1 MSKQDK
7 FRQSETSFVAA
18 GSGAPGPAEN
28 NSRSQAQN
36 SSQDDCQREAIASS
50 CGDGKGCVPEMA
62 RPLRLQCGDCEELVH
77 QLSNLITPILM
88 HAQMLEWRLPPYS
101 HLKRPVRELE
111 RNARRAGEL
120 LESHDAPCRRRKS
133 GHRRRDLRRGRKPH
147 EPEGKRPASSQ
158 ASVTGVLA
166 RFSQKGM
173 MVGDGLYPYDTLEG
187 ESHDCSRNGSG
198 QYANT

>member
-7 FRQSETSFVAA
+7 FRQSETSFVGA
-18 GSGAPGPAEN
+18 GSGASGLAEN

-62 RPLRLQCGDCEELVH
+62 RPLRLQCGDCEDLVH

-120 LESHDAPCRRRKS
+120 LKSMMRR
-133 GHRRRDLRRGRKPH
+133 
-147 EPEGKRPASSQ
+147 A
-158 ASVTGVLA
+158 
-166 RFSQKGM
+166 
-173 MVGDGLYPYDTLEG
+173 GDGNPGTAEETCAEAG
-187 ESHDCSRNGSG
+187 NRTSRKESARQAHKRV
-198 QYANT
+198 

>member
-18 GSGAPGPAEN
+18 GSGASGPAEN

-36 SSQDDCQREAIASS
+36 SSQNDRQCEATASSS

-62 RPLRLQCGDCEELVH
+62 HPLRLQCGDCEELVH
-77 QLSNLITPILM
+77 QLSNVITPILM
-88 HAQMLEWRLPPYS
+88 HAQMLEWKLPPYS

-120 LESHDAPCRRRKS
+120 LKAMMRR
-133 GHRRRDLRRGRKPH
+133 
-147 EPEGKRPASSQ
+147 A
-158 ASVTGVLA
+158 
-166 RFSQKGM
+166 
-173 MVGDGLYPYDTLEG
+173 GDGNPGTAEEICAAAG
-187 ESHDCSRNGSG
+187 NRRAREQRARQAHKRV
-198 QYANT
+198 